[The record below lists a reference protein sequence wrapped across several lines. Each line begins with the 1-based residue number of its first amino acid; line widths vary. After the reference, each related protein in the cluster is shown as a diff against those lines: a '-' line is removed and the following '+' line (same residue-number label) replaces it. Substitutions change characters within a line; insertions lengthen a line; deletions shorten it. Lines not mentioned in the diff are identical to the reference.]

1 MSYDIIDGDYT
12 GLTVP
17 ETRPMDFPAFRSLNK
32 ILTRD
37 QIRQIVSNPDR
48 TPARQ
53 RFPAKQWIRNQGRRG
68 SCQGYATAWALA
80 RVRVL
85 AGIPFVPLSG
95 EFVYAQTN
103 GGRDAGSPLIAGMK
117 KIQEVGT
124 CREDLVKHESYLWRD
139 MSQEARSDA
148 VNYRGFECFRVDDES
163 ELATGLALGFIGVVC
178 VHASS
183 GYKRLNSRGVRGAS
197 RGRGNHAVGVQD
209 VRLGPDGEF
218 EFDEV
223 GSWGRSNGEDGYA
236 WITWDDHLE
245 TPNEYHANYL
255 IRAATDSK
263 DFNVPKVTQ

>member
-1 MSYDIIDGDYT
+1 
-12 GLTVP
+12 
-17 ETRPMDFPAFRSLNK
+17 MDFPAYRSANR
-32 ILTRD
+32 ILSRD
-37 QIRQIVSNPDR
+37 QIRQIVTHPDR

-53 RFPAKQWIRNQGRRG
+53 RFPAAQWIRNQGRRG

-85 AGIPFVPLSG
+85 AGLPFVPLSG

-103 GGRDAGSPLIAGMK
+103 GGRDAGSPLIAGMQ

-139 MSQEARSDA
+139 MNQEARNDA
-148 VNYRGFECFRVDDES
+148 SNYRGFECYRVDDES
-163 ELATGLALGFIGVVC
+163 ELASGLALGFIGVVC

-183 GYKRLNSRGVRGAS
+183 SYRRLNSRGVRGAS

-218 EFDEV
+218 ELDEV
-223 GSWGRSNGEDGYA
+223 GSWGRSNGQDGYA
-236 WITWDDHLE
+236 WLNWDDHLE
-245 TPNEYHANYL
+245 APNQYHANYL

-263 DFNVPKVTQ
+263 DYNVPQVTQ

>member
-1 MSYDIIDGDYT
+1 MSYDIIDGFYT

-17 ETRPMDFPAFRSLNK
+17 ETRPMDFPAYRSANR
-32 ILTRD
+32 ILSRD
-37 QIRQIVSNPDR
+37 QIRQIVTHPDR

-53 RFPAKQWIRNQGRRG
+53 RFPAAQWIRNQGRRG

-85 AGIPFVPLSG
+85 AGLPFVPLSG

-103 GGRDAGSPLIAGMK
+103 GGRDAGSPLIAGMQ

-139 MSQEARSDA
+139 MNQEARNDA
-148 VNYRGFECFRVDDES
+148 SNYRGFECYRVDDES
-163 ELATGLALGFIGVVC
+163 ELASGLALGFIGVVC

-183 GYKRLNSRGVRGAS
+183 GYRRLDTRGVRGAS

-209 VRLGPDGEF
+209 VRLGPDGDF

-223 GSWGRSNGEDGYA
+223 GSSGRSNGQDGYA
-236 WITWDDHLE
+236 WLNWDDHLDA
-245 TPNEYHANYL
+245 PNEYHANYL

-263 DFNVPKVTQ
+263 DYNVPQVTQ

>member
-17 ETRPMDFPAFRSLNK
+17 ETRPMDFLAFRSVNN
-32 ILTRD
+32 ILSRD
-37 QIRQIVSNPDR
+37 QIRQIVSHPDR

-80 RVRVL
+80 RARVL
-85 AGIPFVPLSG
+85 AGLPFVPLSG
-95 EFVYAQTN
+95 EFIYSLSN
-103 GGRDAGSPLIAGMK
+103 GGRDAGSPLIDGMK

-124 CREDLVKHESYLWRD
+124 CREDLVRHESYLYRD

-148 VNYRGFECFRVDDES
+148 ANHKGFECYRVDDES
-163 ELATGLALGFIGVVC
+163 ELASGLALGFMGVVC

-209 VRLGPDGEF
+209 VRIGPDGEF

-223 GSWGRSNGEDGYA
+223 GSWGLSNGQDGYA
-236 WITWDDHLE
+236 YLTWDDHLE
-245 TPNEYHANYL
+245 APNQYHANYL
-255 IRAATDSK
+255 IRAASDPNNY
-263 DFNVPKVTQ
+263 NVPKVKQ